1 LDTPYAGKHRNKK
14 MKSILIAAG
23 FVLVIGCSKPSP
35 SLKPG
40 SWRATIQIQGREL
53 PFGLEVRN
61 MESGIPIVEI
71 RNATERIP
79 LDVIRITGDSL
90 RLMFP
95 TFDTGINAA
104 IKGDSLVGEYVVYSA
119 NNYRLPFR
127 AAAGQNHRFV
137 HRQLV
142 TQDFSG
148 TYDVL
153 FFNDKNTVQAM
164 AVFEQNGN
172 SASGTFLTPTG
183 DYRFLEGNVDGDTLW
198 LSGID
203 GDHLFIFNAV
213 RSGDTLRGRHWLGRS
228 RNRAWQAVRNLEAKP
243 PSSEKLT
250 YLKEGFDRL
259 DFTFPDP
266 DSTMISVSD
275 ERFKGKVVVVQILG
289 TWCPNCLDETRFLVD
304 WYKENAQRGVEIVG
318 LAYEQ
323 KADFNYAAGRVRKM
337 VDRLG
342 VPYPVLIAGT
352 NDTKQASSTLPA
364 LNQVIGFPTTIFVD
378 RLGKVAAIH
387 TGFSGPGTGSF
398 YDLEKQKFEEQINA
412 LISDGNF

>member
-1 LDTPYAGKHRNKK
+1 
-14 MKSILIAAG
+14 
-23 FVLVIGCSKPSP
+23 
-35 SLKPG
+35 
-40 SWRATIQIQGREL
+40 
-53 PFGLEVRN
+53 